1 MSHLYDSRADVAR
14 FVMPSPLG
22 PLGLVSRNDKLAGIF
37 FRVDPDDF
45 SFLVE
50 RTFGN
55 PGSEDPAPLAETRGQ
70 LEEYFAGRRLVFRLH
85 LDLEQG
91 TAFQRRVWRALLDIP
106 YGQTMSYKD
115 LALHIAQPSAVR
127 AVGAANG
134 ANPIPIVVPC
144 HRVVASDGS
153 LGGYSGGLDIK
164 RSLLELEGNTR
175 AAATQLGLFSPE
187 DKGPYRPPTN
197 P

>member
-1 MSHLYDSRADVAR
+1 MSHLYDSRADVTR
-14 FVMPSPLG
+14 FVMPSPVG
-22 PLGLVSRNDKLAGIF
+22 PLGLVSRNDMLAGIF
-37 FRVDPDDF
+37 FRVDPADF
-45 SFLVE
+45 AFLVE

-55 PGSEDPAPLAETRGQ
+55 PGTEASAPFAETRRQ
-70 LEEYFAGRRLVFRLH
+70 LEEYFAGRRLVFRLP

-106 YGQTMSYKD
+106 YGHTMSYKEV
-115 LALHIAQPSAVR
+115 AMTIGQPSAVR

-144 HRVVASDGS
+144 HRVVASDGT
-153 LGGYSGGLDIK
+153 LGGYGGGLSIK
-164 RSLLELEGNTR
+164 RDLLDLEGNTR
-175 AAATQLGLFSPE
+175 AAAVQLGLFPR
-187 DKGPYRPPTN
+187 KYRGPYRWPMN